1 MYKIN
6 DYVVYKK
13 DVCRVKDIKENDY
26 NEKYYVLIP
35 LSDESLIID
44 VPVENKQGSIR
55 SIISKK
61 EATKVIEMIPLVEPI
76 TDLNDKLLESEY
88 KRLLY
93 SGSYEDLVK
102 IIKTTYIR
110 NSNRILNKR
119 KIGEKDDAYFKKAE
133 KLLYDELSISYDMS
147 YDEMKE
153 YIVKKVENML
163 K

>member
-26 NEKYYVLIP
+26 NEKYYALIP

-61 EATKVIEMIPLVEPI
+61 EATKVIDMIPLIEPI

-93 SGSYEDLVK
+93 SGSYEDLIK

-110 NSNRILNKR
+110 NNNRILNKR
-119 KIGEKDDAYFKKAE
+119 KIGEKDDSYFKKAE

>member
-26 NEKYYVLIP
+26 NEKYYALIP

-61 EATKVIEMIPLVEPI
+61 EATKVIDMIPLIEPI

-93 SGSYEDLVK
+93 SGSYEDLIK

-110 NSNRILNKR
+110 NNNRILNKR